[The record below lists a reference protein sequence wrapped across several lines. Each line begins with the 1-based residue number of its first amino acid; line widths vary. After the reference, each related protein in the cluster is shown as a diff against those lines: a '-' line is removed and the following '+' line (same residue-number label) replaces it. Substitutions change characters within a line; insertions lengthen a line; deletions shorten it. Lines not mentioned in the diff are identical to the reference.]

1 MVNLVSLIKEFELLH
16 SDQGVN
22 GMKRRKRMLLS
33 VASLLLLSSCN
44 SEMEEVTKDEKKY
57 ISSIQKKETYEIQQP
72 AKFNIARGSIIK
84 NMNNALNMNEI
95 ERGLM
100 ELSVSHFST
109 EKFYMQEGQYL
120 SGKTISQ
127 WLSRKTNEDVGLN
140 PAIEHQTDNVLED
153 EKRYPLILSHVL
165 EQDFINKETNKIE
178 GMSIAISLNEYYDI
192 RVTDDEGLIYTG
204 QVKVDQNN
212 DEIDDVKIFGKKV
225 AEKIVK
231 DIRGNVKIPNVP
243 IYLTLFQESNIN
255 DIIPGVFLAETFI
268 PHGEATITKW
278 AEIDKKFYIFPSEAL
293 YTLDQNMY
301 TKLLLFKEDIQKGFK
316 HLNLKIFGKLQYEKG
331 KLTDI
336 QIEVN
341 APLIN
346 EPELIGLL
354 QLISTN
360 LNRILIDYIPITVRI
375 IDQQQD
381 VGIVLWDPLEKQI
394 FATPI

>member
-1 MVNLVSLIKEFELLH
+1 MYHNDRGVS
-16 SDQGVN
+16 V
-22 GMKRRKRMLLS
+22 MKRRQRMLFL
-33 VASLLLLSSCN
+33 VAPLLLLSACN
-44 SEMEEVTKDEKKY
+44 SEMEGSTNNEKKY
-57 ISSIQKKETYEIQQP
+57 ISSIQKKETYEIQHP
-72 AKFNIARGSIIK
+72 TKFNIARGSIIK

-100 ELSVSHFST
+100 ELSIHQFPT
-109 EKFYMQEGQYL
+109 EKFYLQEGQYV
-120 SGKTISQ
+120 SDETISQ
-127 WLSRKTNEDVGLN
+127 WLSRKTNDDVGLN
-140 PAIEHQTDNVLED
+140 PAIEHKTDNVLED

-165 EQDFINKETNKIE
+165 EQNFINKETSKME

-204 QVKVDQNN
+204 QVKVDQN
-212 DEIDDVKIFGKKV
+212 DDDVDDVKNFGKKV
-225 AEKIVK
+225 AEKIIK
-231 DIRGNVKIPNVP
+231 DIRGNVKIPDVP
-243 IYLTLFQESNIN
+243 ITLTLFQESNIN
-255 DIIPGVFLAETFI
+255 DIIPGIFLAETFI
-268 PHGEATITKW
+268 AQGEATITKW

-293 YTLDQNMY
+293 YSLDQNMY
-301 TKLLLFKEDIQKGFK
+301 TKLLLFKEDIQEGFK
-316 HLNLKIFGKLQYEKG
+316 HVNLKIFGKLRYEEG

-381 VGIVLWDPLEKQI
+381 VGIVLWDPIEKQV
-394 FATPI
+394 FAKPI

>member
-1 MVNLVSLIKEFELLH
+1 
-16 SDQGVN
+16 
-22 GMKRRKRMLLS
+22 MKKRKRMLFL
-33 VASLLLLSSCN
+33 VAPLLLLSACN
-44 SEMEEVTKDEKKY
+44 SEMEGGMNNEKKY

-72 AKFNIARGSIIK
+72 AKFNVARDSIIK
-84 NMNNALNMNEI
+84 NMNNALNMDEI

-100 ELSVSHFST
+100 GLSVNHFST

-120 SGKTISQ
+120 SEKTISQ

-140 PAIEHQTDNVLED
+140 PAIENKTDNVLED

-165 EQDFINKETNKIE
+165 EQNFINKETSKIE

-204 QVKVDQNN
+204 QVKVDQND
-212 DEIDDVKIFGKKV
+212 DEVDDVKNFGKKV

-231 DIRGNVKIPNVP
+231 DIRKNEKIPNVP
-243 IYLTLFQESNIN
+243 IYITLFQESNIN
-255 DIIPGVFLAETFI
+255 DIIPGVFLAETSI
-268 PHGEATITKW
+268 PLGEASITKW

-293 YTLDQNMY
+293 YSLDQNMY
-301 TKLLLFKEDIQKGFK
+301 TKLLLFKEDIQEGFK
-316 HLNLKIFGKLQYEKG
+316 HLNLKIYGKLRYEEG

-381 VGIVLWDPLEKQI
+381 VGIVLWDPIEKQI
-394 FATPI
+394 FAKPI

>member
-1 MVNLVSLIKEFELLH
+1 
-16 SDQGVN
+16 
-22 GMKRRKRMLLS
+22 MKKRKRMLFL
-33 VASLLLLSSCN
+33 VAPLLLLSACN
-44 SEMEEVTKDEKKY
+44 SEMEGGMNNEKKY

-72 AKFNIARGSIIK
+72 AKFNVARDSIIK
-84 NMNNALNMNEI
+84 NMNNALNMDEI

-100 ELSVSHFST
+100 GLSVNHFST

-120 SGKTISQ
+120 SEKTISQ

-140 PAIEHQTDNVLED
+140 PAIKNKTDNVLED

-165 EQDFINKETNKIE
+165 EQNFINKETSKIE

-204 QVKVDQNN
+204 QVKVDQND
-212 DEIDDVKIFGKKV
+212 DEVDDVKSFGKKV

-231 DIRGNVKIPNVP
+231 DIRKNEKIPNVP
-243 IYLTLFQESNIN
+243 IYITLFQESNIN
-255 DIIPGVFLAETFI
+255 DIIPGVFLAETSI
-268 PHGEATITKW
+268 PLGEASITKW

-293 YTLDQNMY
+293 YSLDQNMY
-301 TKLLLFKEDIQKGFK
+301 TKLLLFKEDIQEGFK
-316 HLNLKIFGKLQYEKG
+316 HLNVKIYGKLRYEEG

-381 VGIVLWDPLEKQI
+381 VGIVLWDPIEKQI
-394 FATPI
+394 FAKPI

>member
-1 MVNLVSLIKEFELLH
+1 MLH
-16 SDQGVN
+16 NDRGVIV
-22 GMKRRKRMLLS
+22 MKIRKRMLFL
-33 VASLLLLSSCN
+33 VAPLLLLNACN
-44 SEMEEVTKDEKKY
+44 SEMERGTNNEKKY
-57 ISSIQKKETYEIQQP
+57 ISSIQKKETYETQQP
-72 AKFNIARGSIIK
+72 VKFNIARGAIIK

-100 ELSVSHFST
+100 DLSVNQFST
-109 EKFYMQEGQYL
+109 EKFYMQEGQYV
-120 SGKTISQ
+120 SDKMISQ
-127 WLSRKTNEDVGLN
+127 WLSRKTNDDMGLN
-140 PAIEHQTDNVLED
+140 PAIENKTDNVLED
-153 EKRYPLILSHVL
+153 EKKYPLILSHVL
-165 EQDFINKETNKIE
+165 EQNFITKETSKIE

-192 RVTDDEGLIYTG
+192 RVTDDKGLIYTG
-204 QVKVDQNN
+204 QVKVDQND
-212 DEIDDVKIFGKKV
+212 DEINDVKNFGKKV

-231 DIRGNVKIPNVP
+231 DIRENVKIPNVP

-268 PHGEATITKW
+268 PQGEATITKW

-293 YTLDQNMY
+293 YSLDQNMY
-301 TKLLLFKEDIQKGFK
+301 TKLLLFKGDIQEGFK
-316 HLNLKIFGKLQYEKG
+316 HLNLKIFGKLRYEEG

-360 LNRILIDYIPITVRI
+360 LNRIVIDYIPITIRI

-381 VGIVLWDPLEKQI
+381 VGIVLWDPIEKQI
-394 FATPI
+394 FAKPI